1 MGRKTRGRACRRCH
15 VVVSWGSSSREVGED
30 DFAAMVRH
38 RRCKVGEG
46 KGEVVLGVLSCKV
59 GEDKATARLRQVSR
73 RREAGEDRRGHREG
87 NHDRLRTNTSANA
100 LTAFAF
106 AIVSKRPRRCRC
118 REVGDGDGTHAVL
131 CEEEGRGCDVV
142 IARRVRKRATVA
154 LPYRCRRS

>member
-1 MGRKTRGRACRRCH
+1 M
-15 VVVSWGSSSREVGED
+15 GED
-30 DFAAMVRH
+30 DFAAMVRR

-46 KGEVVLGVLSCKV
+46 KGEVVSGVLSCKV
-59 GEDKATARLRQVSR
+59 GEDKATARSRQVSR

-131 CEEEGRGCDVV
+131 CEEEGRGRDVV